1 MTSVCIIS
9 GSLVQMGTEGEKLGS
24 SGKST
29 KGGKKN
35 FHGTIRDM
43 ISSIITRAF
52 FNLRGGTKSSS
63 RILTA
68 RLRHVEIEDVTLSPY
83 NEKRSE
89 EIPFG
94 ALLPHAGVDSC
105 FFNAK
110 SFSCFFTTRVDLNTR
125 NQHPFRLTN
134 HQNLHKQKKH
144 LIPTFPARNT
154 LKLRPIRA
162 FLSADDMYVSQFLA
176 NVVPNRCNCTS
187 HG

>member
-1 MTSVCIIS
+1 
-9 GSLVQMGTEGEKLGS
+9 
-24 SGKST
+24 
-29 KGGKKN
+29 
-35 FHGTIRDM
+35 M

-83 NEKRSE
+83 KEAKKFLLE
-89 EIPFG
+89 LYFPMLEWIP
-94 ALLPHAGVDSC
+94 A

-154 LKLRPIRA
+154 LETP
-162 FLSADDMYVSQFLA
+162 ADSGFFV
-176 NVVPNRCNCTS
+176 
-187 HG
+187 G